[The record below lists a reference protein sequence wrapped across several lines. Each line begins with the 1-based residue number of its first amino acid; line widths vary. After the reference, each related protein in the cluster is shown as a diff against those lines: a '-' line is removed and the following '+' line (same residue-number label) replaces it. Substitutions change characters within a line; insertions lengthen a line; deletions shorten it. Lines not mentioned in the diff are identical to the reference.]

1 MKDVARNA
9 AEPLEKNAAE
19 LLVQGSNAL
28 KRVQG
33 SRGGVLSTLLH
44 SQTPKL
50 LNSYK
55 YFKVQG
61 SKPSG
66 LSWFAHRG
74 GEAAVPGSKF
84 KRSGAAGSR
93 FKCAEARSR
102 FKNGRG
108 RCMLLMLL
116 KLFLY

>member
-66 LSWFAHRG
+66 LSRFSHRG
-74 GEAAVPGSKF
+74 GEAAVPSSNAAELLVQGSNAL
-84 KRSGAAGSR
+84 KRVQGSR
-93 FKCAEARSR
+93 TAVAVVC
-102 FKNGRG
+102 
-108 RCMLLMLL
+108 C
-116 KLFLY
+116 